1 MMKTI
6 SRRAMLGAL
15 GATAMTGSV
24 GARAQ
29 SAWRPTQPVRII
41 VPFSPGG
48 GTDVIARVLAQG
60 LGAELGQSVVVEN
73 KAGASGA
80 IGSDYAFAASPDGH
94 VLLLGTADAQAM
106 NPHVNKVRFETPKY
120 TVIGG
125 IAKAPFV
132 LVGRPGLPAANLSEL
147 LQLTRQSSLTYSS
160 SGPGAAPHIQMSM
173 FADATKVS
181 NLHHIPY
188 QGAAP
193 AFQALVAE
201 QVDLTMVPIVL
212 SLQYRDKLRFF
223 GVLSAERS
231 EALRDVPTLIE
242 QGYAVDADSWAGMLA
257 PPGVPEPIVSSLSDK
272 LRTVVASADV
282 QKRLRDLGMT
292 PYLGTRGEFTTF
304 FRAEYER
311 WGKAIRAL
319 NLSTTAAK

>member
-1 MMKTI
+1 MKTL
-6 SRRAMLGAL
+6 SRRTILGAA
-15 GATAMTGSV
+15 GATAMIGAV

-29 SAWRPTQPVRII
+29 SGWRPTQPVRII

-48 GTDVIARVLAQG
+48 GTDVIARALAQG
-60 LGAELGQSVVVEN
+60 LSGELGQPVIVEN
-73 KAGASGA
+73 KPGASGA
-80 IGSDYAFAASPDGH
+80 IGSDYAFAAPPDGH
-94 VLLLGTADAQAM
+94 VLLLATADSQAM
-106 NPHVNKVRFETPKY
+106 NPHVNKVRFETQKY

-132 LVGRPGLPAANLSEL
+132 LVGRPGLPAANLKEL
-147 LQLTRQSSLTYSS
+147 LQLTSKSSLTYSS

-173 FADATKVS
+173 FADATKVD
-181 NLHHIPY
+181 NLQHIPY

-242 QGYAVDADSWAGMLA
+242 QGYAVDADSWAGLLA
-257 PPGVPEPIVSSLSDK
+257 PPGTPESIASSLSER
-272 LRTVVASADV
+272 LRAVVMSADV
-282 QKRLRDLGMT
+282 QKRLRELGMT
-292 PYLGTRGEFTTF
+292 PFMGTRADFTLF
-304 FRAEYER
+304 FRTEYER
-311 WGKAIRAL
+311 WGKAIRAM
-319 NLSTTAAK
+319 NLSPGTTK